1 MDALNSLDNI
11 IQSEG
16 NNSDEWNT
24 LLNLLRDDRSE

>member
-1 MDALNSLDNI
+1 MEALNFLDNI